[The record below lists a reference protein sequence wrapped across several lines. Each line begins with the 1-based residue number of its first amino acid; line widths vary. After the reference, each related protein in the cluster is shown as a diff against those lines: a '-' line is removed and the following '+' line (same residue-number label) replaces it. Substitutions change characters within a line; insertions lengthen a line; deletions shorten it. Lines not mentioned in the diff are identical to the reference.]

1 MCLSNHTYQSLIW
14 EALFDFITHIKQV
27 WWQVYRKIAENK
39 INKKNMIALYINWDF
54 DPEIINI
61 YGFSLRY
68 YGLLFVC
75 GLLLCMYI
83 LKGIFRRENLKESA
97 HEALFIYGI
106 VGIFVGARLGH
117 CLFYDFEYFSNNILE
132 MFLPIKINQIGEI
145 KFIGYRGLASHGGT
159 IGLIISLYLY
169 SKKYEIKYLKILDLI
184 AIVAPLGATFIRLAN
199 LMNSEMI
206 GNPTTMPWAFI
217 FRKVDNIPRHPSQ
230 LYEAIAYLI
239 IFIIVFTVYKTKN
252 IKLGNGFL
260 FGLAITLI
268 FTMRILIEFV
278 KINQVE
284 FENGMK
290 LNMGQLLSIPFI
302 IIGIYFMGSN
312 LMRKE
317 TK

>member
-1 MCLSNHTYQSLIW
+1 
-14 EALFDFITHIKQV
+14 
-27 WWQVYRKIAENK
+27 
-39 INKKNMIALYINWDF
+39 MIALYINWNF
-54 DPEIINI
+54 DSEIINI
-61 YGFSLRY
+61 FGFPLKY
-68 YGLLFVC
+68 YGLLFAC

-83 LKGIFRRENLKESA
+83 LKGIFKRENLKDSA

-117 CLFYDFEYFSNNILE
+117 CLFYDFEYYSKNILE
-132 MFLPIKINQIGEI
+132 IFLPIKVNQIGEI
-145 KFIGYRGLASHGGT
+145 KFTGYTGLASHGGT
-159 IGLIISLYLY
+159 VGLIISLYLY

-206 GNPTTMPWAFI
+206 GSPTTMPWAFI
-217 FRKVDNIPRHPSQ
+217 FRRIDNIPRHPAQ
-230 LYEAIAYLI
+230 LYEAISYLI
-239 IFIIVFTVYKTKN
+239 IFIIVFLIYKTKN

-284 FENGMK
+284 FEDGMK
-290 LNMGQLLSIPFI
+290 LNMGQILSIPFI
-302 IIGIYFMGSN
+302 TIGMYFMGKNLIKNESN
-312 LMRKE
+312 
-317 TK
+317 

>member
-1 MCLSNHTYQSLIW
+1 
-14 EALFDFITHIKQV
+14 
-27 WWQVYRKIAENK
+27 
-39 INKKNMIALYINWDF
+39 MIGLYINWNF
-54 DPEIINI
+54 DSEIINFF
-61 YGFSLRY
+61 GFPLKY
-68 YGLLFVC
+68 YGLLFGG
-75 GLLLCMYI
+75 GLLLCTYI
-83 LKGIFRRENLKESA
+83 LKGVFKTENLKDTA

-106 VGIFVGARLGH
+106 IGIFVGARLGH
-117 CLFYDFEYFSNNILE
+117 CLFYDFEYYSKNILE

-145 KFIGYRGLASHGGT
+145 KFIGYSGLASHGGT

-169 SKKYEIKYLKILDLI
+169 SKKYEIRYLKILDLI

-217 FRKVDNIPRHPSQ
+217 FRKVDNIPRHPAQ

-260 FGLAITLI
+260 FGLVITLI

-284 FENGMK
+284 FEEGMK
-290 LNMGQLLSIPFI
+290 LNMGQILSIPFI
-302 IIGIYFMGSN
+302 LIGIYFMSKN
-312 LMRKE
+312 LIKKE
-317 TK
+317 TEYKTTP